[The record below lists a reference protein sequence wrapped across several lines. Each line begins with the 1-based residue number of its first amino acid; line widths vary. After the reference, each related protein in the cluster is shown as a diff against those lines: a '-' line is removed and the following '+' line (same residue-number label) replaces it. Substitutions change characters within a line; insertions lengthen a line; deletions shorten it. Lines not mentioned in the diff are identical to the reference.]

1 MAIKLK
7 LISSVIVGLLLFLLY
22 LAFFTPEIK
31 QITVSETISLETLLK
46 NEQ

>member
-7 LISSVIVGLLLFLLY
+7 LIISVIFGVLLFLLY

-31 QITVSETISLETLLK
+31 QITASKTISLEALLK
-46 NEQ
+46 NEH

>member
-7 LISSVIVGLLLFLLY
+7 LIASVVLAMLLFLLY

-31 QITVSETISLETLLK
+31 QMTVSESISLEALLK
-46 NEQ
+46 NEN

>member
-7 LISSVIVGLLLFLLY
+7 LISSLLIALTLFLLY

-31 QITVSETISLETLLK
+31 PIMASQSISLETLLK
-46 NEQ
+46 NES